1 MSSLAGSKTNY
12 ILAVDDLPDNL
23 FLLKLA
29 LEQEGHN
36 VVLVEDGKTA
46 LEKIEASPPNLVL
59 LDVMMPEMDGYEVT
73 KRIRSNPKYPYIPIL
88 LITAHE
94 QSSVVEGLDAG
105 ADDFIRKPVQIDELQ
120 ARVRSLLRLKQSIDQ
135 RENFV
140 RCLTHDLRTPL
151 VAADR
156 VLNLMQQGV
165 FGEINSSMGEAITS
179 MIGSNKN
186 LLDMLNTLLAVY
198 AYDIGRKTLSFIP
211 FDLHALLKEI
221 IAELMPLVEDKSLKV
236 NLNTPTQATTKE
248 LVGDRLELRR
258 VLTNLIANA
267 IKFTDEGMV
276 EVNVSL
282 IQKSNSNTASNWIK
296 IEIKD
301 TGIGISLEDQ
311 ATLFEAFH
319 QGNHKRSGSGLGLH
333 LCRQIVQA
341 HEGTIT
347 VESQLNQG
355 TVFTVCLPSNNK
367 KKESDR

>member
-1 MSSLAGSKTNY
+1 MPSIPVSKTSY

-46 LEKIEASPPNLVL
+46 LEHIEASPPNLVL

-73 KRIRSNPKYPYIPIL
+73 RRIRSNPKYPYIPIL

-156 VLNLMQQGV
+156 MLNLMQQGV
-165 FGEINSSMGEAITS
+165 FGELNSSMDEAITT
-179 MIGSNKN
+179 MISSNKN

-211 FDLHALLKEI
+211 FDLDNLLQEI
-221 IAELMPLVEDKSLKV
+221 ITELTPLIEEQKLQVRFYS
-236 NLNTPTQATTKE
+236 TPDPIVKE
-248 LVGDRLELRR
+248 FVGDRLELRR
-258 VLTNLIANA
+258 VFTNVIANA
-267 IKFTDEGMV
+267 IKFTDEGFV
-276 EVNVSL
+276 EVNLTV
-282 IQKSNSNTASNWIK
+282 IQKANQKPAQPWIK
-296 IEIKD
+296 VEIKD
-301 TGIGISLEDQ
+301 TGIGISAEDQ
-311 ATLFEAFH
+311 STLFEAFH

-333 LCRQIVQA
+333 LCRQIIQA
-341 HEGTIT
+341 HQGKVT

-355 TVFTVCLPSNNK
+355 TVFTIFLPGFSLNN
-367 KKESDR
+367 E

>member
-1 MSSLAGSKTNY
+1 MPNSIAKTNY

-29 LEQEGHN
+29 LEQEGHD

-46 LEKIEASPPNLVL
+46 LAKIEASPPNLVL

-73 KRIRSNPKYPYIPIL
+73 RRIRSNPKYPYIPIL

-165 FGEINSSMGEAITS
+165 FGEINSSMEEAITT

-198 AYDIGRKTLSFIP
+198 SYDIGRKTLSFVP
-211 FDLHALLKEI
+211 FNLKDLLQEI
-221 IAELMPLVEDKSLKV
+221 IAELAPLMEEKALKV
-236 NLNTPTQATTKE
+236 KLNVPTEPKIQE
-248 LVGDRLELRR
+248 FVGDRLELRR
-258 VLTNLIANA
+258 VFTNLIANA
-267 IKFTDEGMV
+267 IKFTDEGSV

-282 IQKSNSNTASNWIK
+282 MNNHSSNGAYPETK

-301 TGIGISLEDQ
+301 TGIGISREDQ
-311 ATLFEAFH
+311 TTLFEAFH

-341 HEGTIT
+341 HQGTIT
-347 VESQLNQG
+347 VKSQVNQG
-355 TVFTVCLPSNNK
+355 TVFTVCLPGDPNK
-367 KKESDR
+367 NES